1 MKIRDGLKKFFASI
15 IGSISG
21 LLGAIGGAGKKEMR
35 RWGIPLT
42 IASIS
47 FAIEHHWTAFL
58 AFALVGSMSIGYGI
72 PDGSDKGSVLGRF
85 WYRICRQHHLS
96 ADILIRT
103 TIGLVYALI
112 LALIA
117 LFRGNWAIYA
127 WTGPIIV
134 LVLGITP
141 FTWNKLGT
149 YKFRGMSLLWGET
162 VIYAMVGLTAIVQL
176 IF

>member
-1 MKIRDGLKKFFASI
+1 MKIKDGLKKVLTGLVASV
-15 IGSISG
+15 SG
-21 LLGAIGGAGKKEMR
+21 LLGAIGGAGKKETR

-42 IASIS
+42 IASTA
-47 FAIEHHWTAFL
+47 FAIMHHWTAFL
-58 AFALVGSMSIGYGI
+58 AFALAGPMSIGYGL
-72 PDGSDKGSVLGRF
+72 PGGDDKGSVLGRF
-85 WYRICRQHHLS
+85 WYRVCSQHHLS
-96 ADILIRT
+96 ADILTRT

-127 WTGPIIV
+127 WTGPVIVII
-134 LVLGITP
+134 LGITP

-149 YKFRGMSLLWGET
+149 YKLLGLDLLWGET
-162 VIYAMVGLTAIVQL
+162 VIYSMVSLMAMTQL